1 MTNLPRSY
9 PASVMNEFFTIRLA
23 RAVGRDVPR
32 VYRRYLCS
40 RCTWWSASSAASLP
54 RASPPRWALG
64 ASTQTAQRE
73 LDAML
78 QNLPTQASRLLTVI
92 EASIDEDI
100 ARRSRPERARRH
112 RADVL
117 RLLRMVVNVVVRDTA
132 AQVARR

>member
-1 MTNLPRSY
+1 
-9 PASVMNEFFTIRLA
+9 
-23 RAVGRDVPR
+23 
-32 VYRRYLCS
+32 
-40 RCTWWSASSAASLP
+40 
-54 RASPPRWALG
+54 
-64 ASTQTAQRE
+64 
-73 LDAML
+73 ML

-112 RADVL
+112 RAGVL